1 MYYTVSDF
9 ANTYTGCV
17 KLVAGG
23 GGMSR
28 QINNVGILDYELD
41 PSLKDRYLRTNFQE
55 GQFILTSLLFAKDS
69 PHLVTDA
76 VRHLISRGASGL
88 AIRNVFRLTMPDA
101 ALRYADSKNFPIF
114 LINSS
119 KIYFEDIV
127 YEVRRTAE
135 RMKDLYFPQGEIE
148 AVFSGKESGDDAA
161 RHARRLNPSFGDR
174 FFSIYMHG
182 AEYFGEHDFME
193 FYERYEKGPFFS
205 PRCRM
210 CLYRHGVF
218 FFYSGDRETDGD
230 FVLEFLRSSDPEWLC
245 SAGLSRVHFGLN
257 EFGECVREAVYAA
270 LVNDGA
276 QARYHIYDDIGIY
289 KALFPFA
296 GHAESSAFSEG
307 VTGKIKEYDIENGSE
322 LLETLDRFVTSGM
335 SIHETSEAL
344 GVHENTLRYRLE
356 KIASITGLSFRSHDD
371 AEQLSLAVKLSI
383 CAKLLARL

>member
-1 MYYTVSDF
+1 
-9 ANTYTGCV
+9 
-17 KLVAGG
+17 
-23 GGMSR
+23 
-28 QINNVGILDYELD
+28 
-41 PSLKDRYLRTNFQE
+41 
-55 GQFILTSLLFAKDS
+55 
-69 PHLVTDA
+69 
-76 VRHLISRGASGL
+76 
-88 AIRNVFRLTMPDA
+88 
-101 ALRYADSKNFPIF
+101 
-114 LINSS
+114 
-119 KIYFEDIV
+119 
-127 YEVRRTAE
+127 
-135 RMKDLYFPQGEIE
+135 
-148 AVFSGKESGDDAA
+148 
-161 RHARRLNPSFGDR
+161 
-174 FFSIYMHG
+174 
-182 AEYFGEHDFME
+182 ME

-276 QARYHIYDDIGIY
+276 QARYHRYDDIGIY